1 MVTSI
6 VNNQL
11 HNFLLQVKEQKQQE
25 LNQQFK
31 NLKLLAEDT
40 IQNKVYDP
48 GISSHVSH
56 SALSL
61 YFKLWNPGGH
71 LFNPSP

>member
-11 HNFLLQVKEQKQQE
+11 RNFLLQVKEQEQQE

-31 NLKLLAEDT
+31 NLKRLAEDT
-40 IQNKVYDP
+40 
-48 GISSHVSH
+48 
-56 SALSL
+56 
-61 YFKLWNPGGH
+61 
-71 LFNPSP
+71 

>member
-31 NLKLLAEDT
+31 NLKRLAEDT
-40 IQNKVYDP
+40 
-48 GISSHVSH
+48 
-56 SALSL
+56 
-61 YFKLWNPGGH
+61 
-71 LFNPSP
+71 

>member
-11 HNFLLQVKEQKQQE
+11 HNFLLQVKEQEQQE

-31 NLKLLAEDT
+31 NLKRLAEDT
-40 IQNKVYDP
+40 
-48 GISSHVSH
+48 
-56 SALSL
+56 
-61 YFKLWNPGGH
+61 
-71 LFNPSP
+71 